1 MSYTDMYITTK
12 VGNHNFEFNELTF
25 LYFYLLF
32 IFSGIIFMIC
42 ESRKQHHHYRLIPVV
57 DIDTERDTSKDDEFS
72 GSTIISN
79 DTNDTNDD
87 INDEYF

>member
-1 MSYTDMYITTK
+1 MYITTK

-32 IFSGIIFMIC
+32 IFSGTIFIICI
-42 ESRKQHHHYRLIPVV
+42 SRKQNHYYTLIPSF
-57 DIDTERDTSKDDEFS
+57 DIDSDRDTSKDDEFS